1 MKILGVDPGLIN
13 TGFGIISFNG
23 DKINVIDFG
32 IISPNKKS
40 SLSLRLNTIYI
51 DMASL
56 ILQYK
61 PDCLSIEEV
70 FYSTNIK
77 TTMKLGQA
85 RGAVLIAAA
94 QSKLQVY
101 EYSARKI
108 KLSLT
113 GNGNSTKD
121 QVKFMV
127 ENRLK
132 VNIKDLFIISTRLY
146 IKHELLIVI
155 SHHPHQRFR
164 KSKE

>member
-1 MKILGVDPGLIN
+1 MKILGIDPGLVN
-13 TGFGIISFNG
+13 TGFGIISYAN
-23 DKINVIDFG
+23 NVEVVDYG
-32 IISPNKKS
+32 IISPNKS
-40 SLSLRLNTIYI
+40 ADLSVRLNTIYNDTKVI
-51 DMASL
+51 IEKYS
-56 ILQYK
+56 

-70 FYSTNIK
+70 FYSNNVK

-94 QSKLQVY
+94 EFDLAVY

-113 GNGNSTKD
+113 GNGNSTKE

-132 VNIKDLFIISTRLY
+132 VSINTIKNDASDALAAALCHEQQFRYNDL
-146 IKHELLIVI
+146 
-155 SHHPHQRFR
+155 
-164 KSKE
+164 

>member
-1 MKILGVDPGLIN
+1 MKVLGVDPGLIN

-70 FYSTNIK
+70 FYSNNIK
-77 TTMKLGQA
+77 TTLKLGQA

-94 QSKLQVY
+94 QSNITVY

-113 GNGNSTKD
+113 GNGNSHKD

-127 ENRLK
+127 ENLLK
-132 VNIKDLFIISTRLY
+132 INMKNCKDDMSDALAAAICHEQQFRDKDL
-146 IKHELLIVI
+146 
-155 SHHPHQRFR
+155 
-164 KSKE
+164 

>member
-1 MKILGVDPGLIN
+1 MKILGIDPGLIN
-13 TGFGIISFNG
+13 TGFGIISYTK
-23 DKINVIDFG
+23 KIEVVDYG
-32 IISPNKKS
+32 IICPDKS
-40 SLSLRLNTIYI
+40 AELSIRLNIIYN
-51 DMASL
+51 DTKVL
-56 ILQYK
+56 IEKYL

-70 FYSTNIK
+70 FYSNNVK

-94 QSKLQVY
+94 EFDLAVY

-113 GNGNSTKD
+113 GNGNSTKE

-132 VNIKDLFIISTRLY
+132 VSINNMKNDASDALAAALCHEQQFRYNDL
-146 IKHELLIVI
+146 
-155 SHHPHQRFR
+155 
-164 KSKE
+164 